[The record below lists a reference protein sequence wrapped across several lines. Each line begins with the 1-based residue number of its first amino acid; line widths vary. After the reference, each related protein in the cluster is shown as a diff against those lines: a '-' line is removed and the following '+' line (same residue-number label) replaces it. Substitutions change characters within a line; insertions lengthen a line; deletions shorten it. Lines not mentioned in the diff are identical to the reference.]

1 MSTLKTPEKTIKTA
15 EILCVGT
22 ELLLGDIVNT
32 NAAFLSSR
40 LASLGVSVYR
50 HTAVGD
56 NPKRLAAALESALE
70 SADLVIT
77 SGGLGPTYDDL
88 TKESVA
94 EYFGRTLELH
104 EHSLKRICAY
114 FASTGRVMTENNVK
128 QAMMPRGA
136 HVFDNDYGTAPA
148 LALSSDDGAKTVIM
162 LPGPPDELTRLFD
175 EQVADYIR
183 ARSEA
188 VLVSKNI
195 NIFGIGE
202 SALEDKIKGLMENA
216 ENPTVAPYC
225 KAGEVRLRVTA
236 RAGTH
241 AEAERMCD
249 ETVARICES
258 AAGEFVYGVDKE
270 TLERALVDAL
280 HESGLT
286 LATAESLTG
295 GLIARRITSVAG
307 CSDVFFGGAVTYTNE
322 IKHKLLGV
330 SEKTLAEFGAVSAE
344 TAAEMARGARES
356 LGVDIAVSAT
366 GIAGPGG
373 GTEKTPVGT
382 VYIGVSTRLG
392 ERTKRLE
399 LSSMRSREFIRTVS
413 ASNAIHLA
421 ISAVKELTKNNKCKN
436 FMKIAK

>member
-1 MSTLKTPEKTIKTA
+1 MNTQNTPKDITNTPKGIIKTA

-56 NPKRLAAALESALE
+56 NPKRLAAALESALD

-94 EYFGRTLELH
+94 AYFGRRLALH
-104 EHSLKRICAY
+104 EPSLARIRAY
-114 FASTGRVMTENNVK
+114 FASTGRVMTDNNVK
-128 QAMMPRGA
+128 QAMMPEGA

-148 LALSSDDGAKTVIM
+148 LALSSCDGTKTVIM

-202 SALEDKIKGLMENA
+202 SALEDRIKGLMENA
-216 ENPTVAPYC
+216 QNPTVAPYC

-236 RAGTH
+236 RAETR

-249 ETVARICES
+249 GMVARICES
-258 AAGEFVYGVDKE
+258 AVGEFVYGVDKD

-280 HESGLT
+280 HKSGLT

-295 GLIARRITSVAG
+295 GLIARRITSIAG
-307 CSDVFFGGAVTYTNE
+307 CSDVFFGGVVSYTNE
-322 IKHKLLGV
+322 IKHRLLGV
-330 SEKTLAEFGAVSAE
+330 SEQTLAKHGAVSAE
-344 TAAEMARGARES
+344 TAAEMARGARER
-356 LGVDIAVSAT
+356 LGVDVAVSAT

-373 GTEKTPVGT
+373 GTEETPVGT

-421 ISAVKELTKNNKCKN
+421 LSSIKELTKK
-436 FMKIAK
+436 